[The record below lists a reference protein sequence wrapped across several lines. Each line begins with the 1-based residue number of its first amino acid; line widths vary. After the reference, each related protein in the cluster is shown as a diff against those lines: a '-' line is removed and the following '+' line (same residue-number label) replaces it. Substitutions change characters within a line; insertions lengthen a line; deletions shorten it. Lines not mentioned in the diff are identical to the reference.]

1 MNTET
6 NILLPSATID
16 IFVTDEET
24 LNAALALQNDWR
36 FARVKVNAQQGDVET
51 AIQKYKASPSPTLV
65 MVETAITGESFTQ
78 KLDAL
83 SSHCSEGTN
92 AVVIGPVNDVN
103 LYRDLTSMGVS
114 DYLVKPVPF
123 KTLSDI
129 IAKTLIKNLGTSGSR
144 LISVIGAKGGVGT
157 SAITQALAWGF
168 AETLDQKTFLMDAA
182 SGWSTLN
189 VGMGFEPLTTLHEA
203 VKANEGG
210 DSDSLHRMIHKAHDK
225 LSVLASGSDTMLETS
240 IQAIEYEELINEMMK
255 SHPVILID
263 LSGAIPSLKRTV
275 LNKSHE
281 VIIVTTPTLS
291 ALRMAR
297 TLLQEI
303 KILHDGDLSSVDMI
317 VNMIG
322 IASGKEVP
330 AKDIEAALDYK
341 PSLTLPYDSK
351 LFVGSE
357 NEGKKLSSISAGAE
371 IVTKLLPIANK
382 VVTGDLKIE
391 TSKKSGFLDGILK
404 SLKCA
409 SKARQRQG
417 G

>member
-16 IFVTDEET
+16 IFVKDEET
-24 LNAALALQNDWR
+24 LNAARALQNDWR
-36 FARVKVNAQQGDVET
+36 FARVKINAQEGDVET
-51 AIQKYKASPSPTLV
+51 AIHTYSEGKSPTLV
-65 MVETAITGESFTQ
+65 MVETAVTDESFTE
-78 KLDAL
+78 KLGVL
-83 SSHCSEGTN
+83 SGNCSEGTN

-103 LYRDLTSMGVS
+103 LYRSLTSMGVS
-114 DYLVKPVPF
+114 DYLVKPVPVQ
-123 KTLSDI
+123 TLSDI
-129 IAKTLIKNLGTSGSR
+129 IAKTLIQNLGTAGSR

-157 SAITQALAWGF
+157 SAITQAIAWGL
-168 AETLDQKTFLMDAA
+168 AETLNQKTFLMDAA
-182 SGWSTLN
+182 SGWSSLS

-203 VKANEGG
+203 VKANESG
-210 DSDSLHRMIHKAHDK
+210 DSDSLHRMVHKAHDK

-240 IQAIEYEELINEMMK
+240 IQAVEYEELINEMMK
-255 SHPVILID
+255 SHPVVLVD

-281 VIIVTTPTLS
+281 VIMVTTPTLG

-303 KILHDGDLSSVDMI
+303 KLLHDGDLSSVDMI

-322 IASGKEVP
+322 VASGKEVP
-330 AKDIEAALDYK
+330 AKDIETALDHK
-341 PSLTLPYDSK
+341 PSLTLPFDSK

-357 NEGKKLSSISAGAE
+357 NEGKKLSSMTAGAE

-382 VVTGDLKIE
+382 VLAGDLPIPGPEAVGLLDKI
-391 TSKKSGFLDGILK
+391 LNQLK
-404 SLKCA
+404 G
-409 SKARQRQG
+409 RG
-417 G
+417 